1 MESWLF
7 VLAYRKGTAG
17 KFLETCIL
25 GENMS
30 KIRSV
35 MHSVGRHIAPFLN
48 NRSRREVFATL
59 IALTCSSAFA
69 AFSLALPA
77 HVPSSANRSEPSR
90 QQQSHGSA
98 KAKEDPDLSRMSPD
112 ALAAY
117 VFQHHHCDNC
127 HTMGTG
133 GKLGF
138 NDRGKEVGKNFEGC
152 ISLLTSM
159 NVIAQVKLTNRTA
172 DENHKAERF
181 EQFGCTTCHQ
191 ITPGKLG
198 LTKYGQELKSMHM
211 ACTEVQRIIAK

>member
-1 MESWLF
+1 M
-7 VLAYRKGTAG
+7 RKIG
-17 KFLETCIL
+17 
-25 GENMS
+25 
-30 KIRSV
+30 SV
-35 MHSVGRHIAPFLN
+35 IHSVSRPITLILN

-59 IALTCSSAFA
+59 TALTCSSAFA
-69 AFSLALPA
+69 VFSLALPA
-77 HVPSSANRSEPSR
+77 HVPPSANRSEPSR
-90 QQQSHGSA
+90 QQQSHGFA
-98 KAKEDPDLSRMSPD
+98 KAKEDPDLSAMSPG

-117 VFQHHHCDNC
+117 IFQHHHCDNC
-127 HTMGTG
+127 HTIGAG

-159 NVIAQVKLTNRTA
+159 NVIAQVKPANRTA

-181 EQFGCTTCHQ
+181 EQFGCITCHQ

-211 ACTEVQRIIAK
+211 ACTDVQRIIAK